1 MLGESHSLGTEA
13 ISTKVVTTTA
23 SRACGITGSP
33 GTTVVVKKGHNDL
46 LPRTNSVLL
55 FFFF

>member
-33 GTTVVVKKGHNDL
+33 GTTVVVKK
-46 LPRTNSVLL
+46 RSQ
-55 FFFF
+55 